1 MALLPLLVSLRLRVG
16 SGAATW
22 TRSIFMAW
30 AEVGFGRQTCG
41 ARFGPAIGSAG
52 RGQELMKLLAH
63 VSSSLAEKTRGT
75 RHTLIHSVTDRH
87 GLFQGGS
94 VDNCQLHVLTCNYKV
109 RGISRI
115 QHFQQFCRFSG
126 NPRFQIFFNFNT
138 F

>member
-22 TRSIFMAW
+22 TRSIFMAGW

-63 VSSSLAEKTRGT
+63 VSSSLAEKTKRRNA
-75 RHTLIHSVTDRH
+75 RHTFIRSVTDRH

-115 QHFQQFCRFSG
+115 QHFQQQ
-126 NPRFQIFFNFNT
+126 NFF
-138 F
+138 